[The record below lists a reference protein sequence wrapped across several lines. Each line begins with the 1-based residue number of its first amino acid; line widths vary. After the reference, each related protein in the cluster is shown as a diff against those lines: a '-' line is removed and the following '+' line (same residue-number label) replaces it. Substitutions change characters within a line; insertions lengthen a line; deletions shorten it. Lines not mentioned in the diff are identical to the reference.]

1 MFYTLITW
9 VFGQS
14 QRARGSIYNKY
25 NLFIIFPMF
34 HFCTISYTDSR
45 YMYMYIATFD
55 KLLKSFNL
63 H

>member
-1 MFYTLITW
+1 
-9 VFGQS
+9 
-14 QRARGSIYNKY
+14 
-25 NLFIIFPMF
+25 MF

-63 H
+63 HWKNFIVGFRESTKWHPAVIPKTKPTVIW